1 MRLYSF
7 LIFVCLFF
15 VGFKGFSEE
24 KRKPEFSDKV
34 KLECTSVKSQG
45 NTGTC
50 WSFAMTSFLESELM
64 RMGKGAFDLSEMF
77 FVEKAYKDKARLFLL
92 YQGNNNFTEGG
103 QAHDV
108 LNVIREYGLVPD
120 TVLPGE
126 KTDGKFQHR
135 ELVKEL
141 EEVVRKSNKWKKDF
155 DATDTKSL
163 DPVLEK
169 NIGKNAD
176 SFNYE
181 GKDYT
186 PESFRSYLGI
196 NPDDYIELTSYSH
209 HPFYKPFI
217 LEVPDNWSH
226 DEYYNLPIN
235 ELMEVIDSSLVNGYT
250 VCWDGDTSEK
260 HFTAK
265 KGKADLP
272 EDEIGKVDQELRQK
286 TFFNRR
292 TTDDHLM
299 HLVGIATDEN
309 GREFFNTKNS
319 WGAESNDYQGF
330 LYMSDDY
337 VRLKTIAV
345 LVNRKAIPSEI
356 ATKLNL
362 K

>member
-1 MRLYSF
+1 MRF
-7 LIFVCLFF
+7 WVILFF
-15 VGFKGFSEE
+15 VSLLITGFEGFSE
-24 KRKPEFSDKV
+24 DKS
-34 KLECTSVKSQG
+34 KAGFTDKYKIGCTSVKSQG

-64 RMGKGAFDLSEMF
+64 RMGKGAFDLSEMY

-108 LNVIREYGLVPD
+108 LNIVREYGLIPD

-126 KTDGKFQHR
+126 KIDGKFQHR
-135 ELVKEL
+135 ELVNEL
-141 EEVVRKSNKWKKDF
+141 GEVVRKSNKWKKDF

-169 NIGKNAD
+169 NIGIIPD
-176 SFNYE
+176 SINYK
-181 GKDYT
+181 GRDYT
-186 PESFRSYLGI
+186 PESFRDYLGI

-226 DEYYNLPIN
+226 DVYYNLPID
-235 ELMEVIDSSLVNGYT
+235 ELMDVIDSSLGNGYT

-272 EDEIGKVDQELRQK
+272 EDEIGKVDQELRQE

-299 HLVGIATDEN
+299 HIIGLASDEN

-319 WGAESNDYQGF
+319 WGAESNDNQGF
-330 LYMSDDY
+330 LYMSEDY
-337 VRLKTIAV
+337 VRLKTIAI
-345 LVNRKAIPSEI
+345 LVNRAAIPLEI
-356 ATKLNL
+356 AVKLDL